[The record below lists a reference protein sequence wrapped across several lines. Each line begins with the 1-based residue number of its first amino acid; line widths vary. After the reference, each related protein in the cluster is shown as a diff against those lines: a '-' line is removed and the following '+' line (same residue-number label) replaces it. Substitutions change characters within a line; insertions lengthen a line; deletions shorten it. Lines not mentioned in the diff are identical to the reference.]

1 MLSTVS
7 MLEKRLG
14 RRGRGQ
20 AGVHVWR
27 ARPHWGRPPSLC
39 SSGLGGGTD
48 FQPAGQWMG
57 GGSRGQ
63 SAVGCAPGVFAAC
76 GTVIWLGAEMPAR
89 PPMPVESTVNVRA
102 GRDTGRD
109 GRRWQRRRLRGRLA
123 TMPTPTRTD
132 MGRMGVLMLLLL
144 LLLGRTQ
151 ATHRRS

>member
-1 MLSTVS
+1 
-7 MLEKRLG
+7 
-14 RRGRGQ
+14 
-20 AGVHVWR
+20 
-27 ARPHWGRPPSLC
+27 
-39 SSGLGGGTD
+39 
-48 FQPAGQWMG
+48 
-57 GGSRGQ
+57 
-63 SAVGCAPGVFAAC
+63 
-76 GTVIWLGAEMPAR
+76 
-89 PPMPVESTVNVRA
+89 MPVESTVNVRA